1 MKILHIVEAFGGGIY
16 TYMEAL
22 LKQTSEEFEIVV
34 AYATRPQTPEDFK
47 LHFNKKIKFIEVKH
61 FQRSINP
68 INDLLAGFELRDIVK
83 RENPDVIHLH
93 SSKAGVLGRIF
104 LNCKRKAVF
113 YTPHGYAF
121 MKMDDS
127 AMKRKLYY
135 GIEWLVGRSNSVTV
149 GCSQGEYKAA
159 KKVSKKA
166 VWINNGIDYTTLPE
180 CKKTSGRGRL
190 LVATIGRVCYQKN
203 PEMFNEVALSM
214 PDVDFLWVGEGE
226 MENELTAPNI
236 RVTGWKSR
244 EETLELLNEADVFLL
259 LSLWEGLPIS
269 LLEAMYLKK
278 VCVVSNV
285 IGNKDVIENGQNGYI
300 VKNEKECVKILKD
313 ISSSIESQLMVVQK
327 AHQDV
332 VEQYNI
338 SVMGEKYAKEYRKL
352 CSKRTGKYNCS
363 RI

>member
-22 LKQTSEEFEIVV
+22 LKQLEGQFEIVV
-34 AYATRPQTPEDFK
+34 AYALRPQTPNDFK
-47 LHFNKKIKFIEVKH
+47 EHFSENIKFIEVKH

-68 INDLLAGFELRDIVK
+68 VNDLLAGLEIRDIVK
-83 RENPDVIHLH
+83 REKPNVIHLH
-93 SSKAGVLGRIF
+93 SSKAGVLGRLF
-104 LNCKRKAVF
+104 LNCKKNAVM

-127 AMKRKLYY
+127 RIKRNIYLM
-135 GIEWLVGRSNSVTV
+135 IEWLVGRSASVTV
-149 GCSQGEYKAA
+149 GCSRGEYEAA

-180 CKKTSGRGRL
+180 GRAIGTSEKL
-190 LVATIGRVCYQKN
+190 TVATIGRVCFQKN
-203 PEMFNEVALSM
+203 PEMFNRLALAM
-214 PDVDFLWVGEGE
+214 PEANFLWVGDGD

-236 RVTGWKSR
+236 QVTGWKSR
-244 EETLELLNEADVFLL
+244 EETLEMLNKADVFLL

-285 IGNKDVIENGQNGYI
+285 IGNRDVIVNRQNGYI
-300 VKNEKECVKILKD
+300 AEDEEECGEVLKEIA
-313 ISSSIESQLMVVQK
+313 SSLDEQQVIVDR

-332 VEQYNI
+332 IKRYNI
-338 SVMGEKYAKEYRKL
+338 SVMGEMYAKEYREL
-352 CSKRTGKYNCS
+352 CSK
-363 RI
+363 

>member
-22 LKQTSEEFEIVV
+22 LKQTCEEFEIVV
-34 AYATRPQTPEDFK
+34 AYARRPQTPEDFK
-47 LHFNKKIKFIEVKH
+47 AHFDPRIKFIEVKH

-68 INDLLAGFELRDIVK
+68 INDLFAGFEIRDIVK

-93 SSKAGVLGRIF
+93 SSKAGVLGRLF
-104 LNCKRKAVF
+104 LNCKRNAVF

-127 AMKRKLYY
+127 CIKRNMYFA
-135 GIEWLVGRSNSVTV
+135 IEWLVGRKGSVTV

-180 CKKTSGRGRL
+180 GRELGTSEKL
-190 LVATIGRVCYQKN
+190 TVATIGRVCYQKN
-203 PEMFNEVALSM
+203 PEMFNKVALSM
-214 PDVDFLWVGEGE
+214 PEADFLWVGEGD
-226 MENELTAPNI
+226 MEKEITAPNI
-236 RVTGWKSR
+236 KVTGWKSR
-244 EETLELLNEADVFLL
+244 EETLELLNKADVFLL

-285 IGNKDVIENGQNGYI
+285 IGNRDVIVNRQNGYI
-300 VKNEKECVKILKD
+300 VDDDKACVIILRE
-313 ISSSIESQLMVVQK
+313 ICTTIGEQK
-327 AHQDV
+327 PIVDRAHQDI
-332 VEQYNI
+332 VEKYNI
-338 SVMGEKYAKEYRKL
+338 SVMGEMYAKEYREL
-352 CSKRTGKYNCS
+352 CSK
-363 RI
+363 